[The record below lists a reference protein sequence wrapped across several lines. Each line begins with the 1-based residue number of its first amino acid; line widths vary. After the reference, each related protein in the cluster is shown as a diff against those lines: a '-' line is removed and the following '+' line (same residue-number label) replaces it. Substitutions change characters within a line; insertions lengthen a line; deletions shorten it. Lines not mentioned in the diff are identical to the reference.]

1 MTPETDPRQEV
12 ETVVTPGKGVRRI
25 LPVDPVGPTEINL
38 ARERRDHALT
48 QRHPA
53 RLGLPPV
60 PCGVVDRAVDDD
72 IEGLAR
78 GIGMRDPN
86 PAPRHRDGP
95 PPRKRAAA
103 LTAIRRFLGVNR

>member
-12 ETVVTPGKGVRRI
+12 ETAVTPGKGVRRI
-25 LPVDPVGPTEINL
+25 LSTDPVGPTEINL

-60 PCGVVDRAVDDD
+60 PRGVVDQAVDDD

-86 PAPRHRDGP
+86 PAPRHREGP
-95 PPRKRAAA
+95 PVRKRDAA
-103 LTAIRRFLGVNR
+103 LAAVRRWVGAAE